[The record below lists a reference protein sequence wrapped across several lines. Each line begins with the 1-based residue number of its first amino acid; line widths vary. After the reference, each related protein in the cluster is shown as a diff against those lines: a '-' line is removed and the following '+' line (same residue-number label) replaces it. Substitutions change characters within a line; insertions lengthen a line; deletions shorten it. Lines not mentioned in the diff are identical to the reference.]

1 MGYLEIASDG
11 ETITTAYDEFK
22 LFRRGCLHLTTNCR
36 NIKVNR
42 FKRIGMPLN
51 FANGRKAFDPMAK
64 WRWPKQIIDDKQL
77 QRLRFLG
84 SVPLFAGLSQ
94 KQLGKLLVKLFE
106 KEYSVGETV
115 FLQGDPGKA
124 LFIVLSGKILI
135 MRSRNAAEEQVAAL
149 DRGSYFG
156 ELALIDD
163 QPRSASAR
171 AGEPSVLLILY
182 KSDFDDL
189 IEGHRAIAIKVM
201 ANLLKAL
208 AGYVRVA
215 QSRGGLRNVALTDD

>member
-1 MGYLEIASDG
+1 
-11 ETITTAYDEFK
+11 
-22 LFRRGCLHLTTNCR
+22 
-36 NIKVNR
+36 
-42 FKRIGMPLN
+42 
-51 FANGRKAFDPMAK
+51 MAK

-84 SVPLFAGLSQ
+84 SVPLFTGLSQ

-215 QSRGGLRNVALTDD
+215 QSRGGSRNVALTDD

>member
-1 MGYLEIASDG
+1 M
-11 ETITTAYDEFK
+11 
-22 LFRRGCLHLTTNCR
+22 
-36 NIKVNR
+36 V
-42 FKRIGMPLN
+42 
-51 FANGRKAFDPMAK
+51 K
-64 WRWPKQIIDDKQL
+64 WRWPARIIDNKQL

-84 SVPLFAGLSQ
+84 NVPLFAGLSQ

-106 KEYSVGETV
+106 KEYAVGETV

-124 LFIVLSGKILI
+124 LFIVLSGRILI
-135 MRSRNAAEEQVAAL
+135 LRSRNAVEEQVANL
-149 DRGSYFG
+149 ERGSYFG

-171 AGEPSVLLILY
+171 AAEPTALLILY

-189 IEGHRAIAIKVM
+189 IEGHRVIAIRVM

-215 QSRGGLRNVALTDD
+215 QSRNGLRNVVITDD